1 MLASY
6 DLGPVLGE
14 GGMGRVV
21 RARHRAL
28 GVDVAIKE
36 LSAPTPELIELLRDE
51 ARILFTLKHPAFPAV
66 RDFFSDGGRFFLV
79 MDLVPGMALSTLVA
93 QHGPL
98 TPAALDTLAR
108 GALAALAHLHAAR
121 IVHRDLKPANII
133 CEGDRVVLVDF
144 GIARASALTPRTMMW
159 ARNALTPC
167 FAPPEQYRGEPSSPA
182 ADLYALGATLHC
194 AASARVP
201 PEAPR
206 RECGGIDPM
215 LELGGLRPDLP
226 LALTSAVTRCLA
238 LDPAAR
244 PTAAALLA
252 ELGGPAAGAAA
263 GAGAGAAAAAA
274 MPTPQALDTY
284 AKQRRLD
291 IRRAPR

>member
-36 LSAPTPELIELLRDE
+36 LSAPTPELVELLRDE
-51 ARILFTLKHPAFPAV
+51 ARILFALKHPAFPAV
-66 RDFFSDGGRFFLV
+66 RDFFNDAGRFFLV

-98 TPAALDTLAR
+98 TPVALDALAR

-133 CEGDRVVLVDF
+133 CDGDRVVLVDF

-159 ARNALTPC
+159 ARHALTPC

-182 ADLYALGATLHC
+182 ADLYALGATLHF
-194 AASARVP
+194 AASARIP

-206 RECGGIDPM
+206 REMGPDP
-215 LELGGLRPDLP
+215 LLDLATLRPDLP
-226 LALTSAVTRCLA
+226 PALTGAVARCLA
-238 LDPAAR
+238 LDAAAR

-252 ELGGPAAGAAA
+252 ELGGPGGASAGS
-263 GAGAGAAAAAA
+263 AAAAA
-274 MPTPQALDTY
+274 MPTPQDLDTY
-284 AKQRRLD
+284 ARQRRLD

>member
-1 MLASY
+1 MLAAY

-36 LSAPTPELIELLRDE
+36 LSAPTPELVELLRDE
-51 ARILFTLKHPAFPAV
+51 ARILFALKHPAFPAV
-66 RDFFSDGGRFFLV
+66 RDFFSDAGRFFLV
-79 MDLVPGMALSTLVA
+79 MDLVPGLALSTMVA
-93 QHGPL
+93 QHGAL
-98 TPAALDTLAR
+98 TPAALDDLAR

-133 CEGDRVVLVDF
+133 CDGDRVVLVDF

-159 ARNALTPC
+159 ARHALTPC

-182 ADLYALGATLHC
+182 ADLYALGATLHF
-194 AASARVP
+194 AASARIP
-201 PEAPR
+201 PEAPQ
-206 RECGGIDPM
+206 REVGPDA
-215 LELGGLRPDLP
+215 LLDLARLRPDLP
-226 LALTSAVTRCLA
+226 ATLTSAVARCLA
-238 LDPAAR
+238 LDAAAR
-244 PTAAALLA
+244 PSAAALLA
-252 ELGGPAAGAAA
+252 ELGGSGA
-263 GAGAGAAAAAA
+263 GAGAGAGNAAAAVA

-284 AKQRRLD
+284 ARQRRLD